1 MSRVVPAI
9 LRDAHF
15 YCEISRLP
23 LELGNFDKTSMDVIS
38 PKLQHGDQ
46 GFDQALRPKNF
57 LEFVGQEKIKN
68 NLGVF
73 IEAAKKRKEPL
84 EHLLLYGPSG
94 LGKTTLSHII
104 AREMKTNVKVTS
116 GPAIEKPG
124 DLASILTS
132 LAPGDVLFID
142 ECHRLPRLVE
152 ETFYPAMEDYALDII
167 IGKGPSAKTLRLEL
181 PRFTLIG
188 ATTKIGL
195 LSSPFRGRFGAIFRL
210 NFYTPP
216 DIEAIIKRS
225 STILNIEIEKGA
237 KEMIS
242 RSARRTPRVAN
253 RILKRVRDFAQVKG
267 SGIITKD
274 IAKRCLEMLE
284 IDQFGLEPT
293 DRKLLKIIIENFK
306 GGPAGLN
313 AIAANLSEE
322 KETIEDIYEPYLL
335 QIGFITRTSKGRV
348 VTEAGYRH
356 LGIKYPKKE
365 ENRLL

>member
-1 MSRVVPAI
+1 MTI
-9 LRDAHF
+9 
-15 YCEISRLP
+15 
-23 LELGNFDKTSMDVIS
+23 IS
-38 PKLQHGDQ
+38 PKFQLRDQ
-46 GFDQALRPKNF
+46 RIDQTLRPKNF
-57 LEFVGQEKIKN
+57 SEFVGQEKIKK
-68 NLGVF
+68 NLGIF

-181 PRFTLIG
+181 PQFTLIG

-195 LSSPFRGRFGAIFRL
+195 LSAPFRGRFGAIFRL
-210 NFYTPP
+210 NFYTPL

-225 STILNIEIEKGA
+225 GAILNIEIEKEA
-237 KEMIS
+237 KEIIS
-242 RSARRTPRVAN
+242 HCARRTPRVAN
-253 RILKRVRDFAQVKG
+253 RILKRIRDFAQVKG

-274 IAKRCLEMLE
+274 VAKRCLKMLE
-284 IDQFGLEPT
+284 IDQLGLEPT
-293 DRKLLKIIIENFK
+293 DRRLLRVIIEKFG
-306 GGPAGLN
+306 GGPAGLK

-335 QIGFITRTSKGRV
+335 QIGFIVRTSKGRMA
-348 VTEAGYRH
+348 TKEAYEH
-356 LGIKYPKKE
+356 LGIKYPQRE
-365 ENRLL
+365 QNRLL